1 MEFMK
6 NDILD
11 RRSSHSF
18 FVFLKSFG
26 LSKWCPA
33 HSLVCKLLM
42 VLLFECE
49 LSGIAIAAGS
59 NALDRIDFGNAGSEQ
74 AHAFDSGS
82 SSLPY
87 AGIGALGQSFRQP
100 LSNGVPGVASNGIL
114 SFTMTVDPVKQNY
127 LTVRLWG
134 SDNNGASI
142 TLQQAVY
149 NLAPLDMG
157 AVPPPFPNRFYY
169 GTTPIAL
176 SYTQGKTSIQLV
188 LYETQ
193 LSGTNGRPIYS
204 AYTHSDPHFTPDGSD
219 PTGSQLTLAGQLST
233 TSALTLSQVV
243 SILQANRQTIY
254 GSGGYYNSILAR
266 QVQPGTSGAPPEV
279 IGLDMYN
286 PVANFTGTT
295 PDQWRDACGTH
306 GHGPGYSS
314 LPDEML
320 SVLTATYLLA
330 PFTDANG
337 NVVTGLDHY
346 HDSTIIQRIVE
357 CLDGSSYLE
366 SSDGHCDGPG
376 YDWNGLCSTPRGAGE
391 DYAGLTTRG
400 PGWSISLEGADT
412 DCLGRTI
419 LALLNDATAAP
430 IFKSYLSQS
439 YDADLNGGSMLR
451 ANAYERMLN
460 NQVGYTNSVF
470 SVGTVSQGLF
480 DVNATYINAVALAK
494 LQALYPY
501 NVTNTNFPAGTFY
514 PGTTYTFP
522 YPYVSSTLA
531 INLLEQMTGA
541 AASTPIMNN
550 LYTTAGTNYAIS
562 AGGFGEAHGSLSGGY
577 DGRYGTILP
586 WITNNLAT
594 FAGYDPNASGTPLS
608 LVKTQALRAVN
619 GYLHFIS
626 PEENYNGLTDNFT
639 LAQEDYITYRDPYG
653 PNADCGTFNVGSGY
667 PAADPSLGINSALEL
682 RGAYLEAVY
691 GYTPPTGKGGG
702 NCLLYLQALASYESV
717 LRSLVNVNPATLTK
731 LPGEPG
737 AGNSAFIDPQTGAT
751 AIYYNG
757 ERLYMANDWRNNEF
771 DNGVYGVASNVCI
784 IHDTTST
791 VDQDA
796 EVFMPHDSTTV
807 QSDGNLSGGVAQPW
821 VMRYGNWLI
830 AGNPTSSSST
840 VTLPSGSGEAFDLVS
855 SNRYGMGS
863 TVTVP
868 AGGSVALNMPVTSPT
883 QAVANGTY
891 ALTNVSSRLLLD
903 CPGGAPTNGLQ
914 IDQASPPSG
923 VNSQW
928 IFTYTGS
935 GYYTVKN
942 VASGLYLTSS
952 TTQGA
957 GSALVQEPA
966 DSWTD
971 QSWQLIPSGDSY
983 VLVNQASGLAVNDPG
998 NSNSPGTGMIVW
1010 SQDAGANSAWK
1021 FQPMAAGQVFPN
1033 GNYTLTNLS
1042 SGLLAD
1048 NIGSSQTSG
1057 QVIDQQVANGG
1068 TDQKWIF
1075 TYAGNGSYTIQNAAS
1090 GLYLTPA
1097 GVVASFYNPYLEQ
1110 QTYSAGNNWQL
1121 WQFIPS
1127 DAGYSIVNVG
1137 TGNIFNNQYS
1147 GPATTL
1153 AMNIWQSGAT
1163 YTWQIQP
1170 ATVTAP
1176 AAPTGVSVASGN
1188 GVATI
1193 TWNASTGA
1201 TAYDVLRS
1209 TTSGSGY
1216 TAIAYSVTGTSYA
1229 DTSVTDGT
1237 TYYYEVTAVNSGGQ
1251 SASSAQTAA
1260 LPIAAPTNLAAT
1272 GNTGSVA
1279 LTWTTTTGATSF
1291 DVKRAVISGGPYTTV
1306 AADVTGTSYT
1316 DNTAI
1321 NGTTYYYVV
1330 TALDGVGETSGP
1342 TLTNGGFE
1350 TPSTGTYQYSPSGAS
1365 WTFTAQSG
1373 ANGSGIS
1380 ANGSAFTS
1388 SNPGAPQGAQVAF
1401 LQGTGAISQTV
1412 SGLTPGGVYTVTFYA
1427 AQRANANNGGQTW
1440 NVTMNGATIA
1450 SYAPPQSA
1458 TNYLSYSAQFT
1469 ATASSETLAFLG
1481 TDTNGGDNTIF
1492 LDNVTVNGG
1501 NDESTV
1507 SNEATVIPGAVQS
1520 LANTGFETPSV
1531 GTYQYNP
1538 SGGSWTFTA
1547 QSGNSGSGLVANGSA
1562 FSNPNAPQG
1571 VQAAFL
1577 QSTSTISQTVSGL
1590 TTGTVYTVT
1599 FDAAQRSNGNN
1610 GGQTWN
1616 LTMNGTTIASFAPP
1630 QSATSY
1636 LPYSAQFTATASSET
1651 LAFVGTDTNG
1661 GDNTIFLDAVS
1672 INIFGTPV
1680 MTNTASTSGTV
1691 GSAVNYQLTASNLP
1705 TSYAAS
1711 GLPGGLS
1718 VNTSTGLISGTPTTA
1733 GNFNATVSATNAKGT
1748 GYAILGFTINPVIS
1762 APVITSTTSA
1772 NVSVGSAFSYQIAAS
1787 NGPASYF
1794 ATGLY
1799 SAGLTVN
1806 PTTGLISGTP
1816 NTAGTFT
1823 STISATNSAGTGSAT
1838 LTLTINPPVPAITS
1852 KTTASGTQGSAFTYQ
1867 ITASNSP
1874 TSYAASGLPSG
1885 VSVNT
1890 STGYISGTPTVSGN
1904 FNATI
1909 SATNAGGT
1917 GSAPCAITITTAAPV
1932 ITSSSSAG
1940 CSLGGSL
1947 GYQIT
1952 ASNSPTSY
1960 AASGLPSGVSVNT
1973 STGYISGTPTATGTY
1988 SASISA
1994 TNSGGTGSATLTINV
2009 TAVVTVPNFGF
2020 ETPSISTYQYNPSGA
2035 SWTFAALSGSNGS
2048 GITANGSG
2056 FTSSNGNA
2064 PQGVQAA
2071 FLQGTASISQSI
2083 SGLVTGTVYTV
2094 TFSAAQRVTSNNGG
2108 QTWKVTM
2115 NGTTLASYAPGESA
2129 SAYATYAAQ
2138 FTATA
2143 ASETLAF
2150 VGTNTNGGDNT
2161 IFLDNVSIGQAPPP
2175 PTPLAATSGNA
2186 QTVVSWPAVTGAA
2199 SYNVYRSTTSGSG
2212 YARVGTVTATTYTD
2226 TGLTN
2231 GTVYYYVATAVVASG
2246 AESIYSNQVTV
2257 LPGTL
2262 PSPWLTQSIAVTGG
2276 GGNYTSSGSSYSIE
2290 GTGTDVAGTSDQF
2303 QYIYQTGGTGCSIV
2317 AKVTAVQNTNAAA
2330 KVGVMIRETL
2340 NANATHASAILFPAS
2355 GGGALLY
2362 RTTTGG
2368 TGGSTTVSGIAAPYW
2383 LKVTRSNSTFTAY
2396 RSPDGTTWT
2405 QIGAAQTITMAS
2417 SVYIGIIDCSH
2428 SAGVWSSGTITN
2440 VTATP

>member
-1 MEFMK
+1 VVVLEC
-6 NDILD
+6 
-11 RRSSHSF
+11 
-18 FVFLKSFG
+18 G
-26 LSKWCPA
+26 LSG
-33 HSLVCKLLM
+33 L
-42 VLLFECE
+42 
-49 LSGIAIAAGS
+49 AIAAGS
-59 NALDRIDFGNAGSEQ
+59 NALDRIDFGNATSEQ
-74 AHAFDSGS
+74 AHSFDVGI
-82 SSLPY
+82 SSLPA
-87 AGIGALGQSFRQP
+87 AGTGALGQTFRQP
-100 LSNGVPGVASNGIL
+100 LSNAVPGVASNGEL
-114 SFTMTVDPVKQNY
+114 VFTMTVDPVKQNY

-193 LSGTNGRPIYS
+193 ISGTNGRPIYS
-204 AYTHSDPHFTPDGSD
+204 AYTHIDPQFTPDGSD
-219 PTGSQLTLAGQLST
+219 PTGSQLTLTGQLPT
-233 TSALTLSQVV
+233 TSALTLSNVV
-243 SILQANRQTIY
+243 SILQANRQAIY

-279 IGLDMYN
+279 IGLDMYS

-346 HDSTIIQRIVE
+346 HDSTIIQRLVE

-419 LALLNDATAAP
+419 LALLNDSTAAP
-430 IFKSYLSQS
+430 IFESYLSQS

-514 PGTTYTFP
+514 PGTSYTFP
-522 YPYVSSTLA
+522 YPYVSSSLA

-562 AGGFGEAHGSLSGGY
+562 KGGFGEAHGSLSGGY

-717 LRSLVNVNPATLTK
+717 LRSLVNVNPSTLTK

-784 IHDTTST
+784 VHDTTST

-840 VTLPSGSGEAFDLVS
+840 VTLPAGSGEALDLVS

-868 AGGSVALNMPVTSPT
+868 AGGSVALNMPVTT
-883 QAVANGTY
+883 TAQLIANGTY
-891 ALTNVSSRLLLD
+891 ALTNVSSQLLLD

-914 IDQASPPSG
+914 IDQASSPSG

-928 IFTYTGS
+928 IFTYTGN

-966 DSWTD
+966 DRWTD

-983 VLVNQASGLAVNDPG
+983 VLVNQASGLAINDPG

-1021 FQPMAAGQVFPN
+1021 FQPMAAGQIFPN

-1075 TYAGNGSYTIQNAAS
+1075 TYAGNGSYAIQNGAS

-1097 GVVASFYNPYLEQ
+1097 GVVGSFYNPYLEQ
-1110 QTYSAGNNWQL
+1110 QTYSAGNTWQL

-1153 AMNIWQSGAT
+1153 AMNTWQAGAT

-1176 AAPTGVSVASGN
+1176 ATPTGVSVAGGN
-1188 GVATI
+1188 GTATI
-1193 TWNASTGA
+1193 TWNASAGA
-1201 TAYDVLRS
+1201 TGYDVLRS

-1216 TAIAYSVTGTSYA
+1216 TAVAYGVTGTSFT

-1237 TYYYEVTAVNSGGQ
+1237 TYYYEVTSVNSGGQ
-1251 SASSAQTAA
+1251 SASSPQSAA

-1272 GNTGSVA
+1272 GNNASVA
-1279 LTWTTTTGATSF
+1279 LTWTNTTGATSF
-1291 DVKRAVISGGPYTTV
+1291 NIKRAVTSGGPYTTV
-1306 AADVTGTSYT
+1306 ASDVTGTSYT
-1316 DNTAI
+1316 DTTAI

-1330 TALDGVGETSGP
+1330 SGVDGVGETAGP
-1342 TLTNGGFE
+1342 TLANGGFE
-1350 TPSTGTYQYSPSGAS
+1350 TPSVGTYQYNPSGAS
-1365 WTFTAQSG
+1365 WTFTALSG
-1373 ANGSGIS
+1373 SSGSGIS
-1380 ANGSAFTS
+1380 ANGSGFTNA
-1388 SNPGAPQGAQVAF
+1388 NPNAPQGAQVAF
-1401 LQGTGAISQTV
+1401 LQGNSTISQTV

-1427 AQRANANNGGQTW
+1427 AQRPYGGNGGQTW
-1440 NVTMNGATIA
+1440 NVTMNGTTIA

-1469 ATASSETLAFLG
+1469 ATASSETLAFVG

-1492 LDNVTVNGG
+1492 LDGVTVNGG
-1501 NDESTV
+1501 TEESV
-1507 SNEATVIPGAVQS
+1507 ASNEVPVIPGAVQS
-1520 LANTGFETPSV
+1520 LANNGFEVPSV
-1531 GTYQYNP
+1531 GGYQYNP

-1547 QSGNSGSGLVANGSA
+1547 LSGSNGSGIVANGSG

-1577 QSTSTISQTVSGL
+1577 QGTGTVSQTVSGL
-1590 TTGTVYTVT
+1590 ITGTVYTVT
-1599 FDAAQRSNGNN
+1599 LDAAQRTGGNN
-1610 GGQTWN
+1610 SAQTWN
-1616 LTMNGTTIASFAPP
+1616 LTMNGTTVASYAPLG
-1630 QSATSY
+1630 SASNY

-1651 LAFVGTDTNG
+1651 LAFVGTNTNG
-1661 GDNTIFLDAVS
+1661 GDNTIFLDSVS
-1672 INIFGTPV
+1672 VNILGAPV
-1680 MTNTASTSGTV
+1680 ITSTASTSGTI
-1691 GSAVNYQLTASNLP
+1691 GSAVNLQLTASNLP
-1705 TSYAAS
+1705 TSYAAI
-1711 GLPGGLS
+1711 GLPGGLSINTSTGVISGPPNAAGNFNATVSVTNAKGTGYAVLAFTINPVVSAPVITSTTSANGSVGSAFNYQIAASNGPASYAATGLYQAGLTVNTTTGVISGTPNTAGTFTCTLSASNTAGTGNATLTLTINPPVPVITSSITVSGAQNSAFSYQITASNSPNSYAASGLPAGVS
-1718 VNTSTGLISGTPTTA
+1718 VNTSTGLISGTPTVS
-1733 GNFNATVSATNAKGT
+1733 GNFNV
-1748 GYAILGFTINPVIS
+1748 
-1762 APVITSTTSA
+1762 
-1772 NVSVGSAFSYQIAAS
+1772 
-1787 NGPASYF
+1787 
-1794 ATGLY
+1794 
-1799 SAGLTVN
+1799 
-1806 PTTGLISGTP
+1806 
-1816 NTAGTFT
+1816 
-1823 STISATNSAGTGSAT
+1823 TISATNAGGTGSAT
-1838 LTLTINPPVPAITS
+1838 CAITLTAAPPVITGGLS
-1852 KTTASGTQGSAFTYQ
+1852 VGCSLGGSISYQ
-1867 ITASNSP
+1867 ITASGSP
-1874 TSYAASGLPSG
+1874 TSYGASGLPAG
-1885 VSVNT
+1885 VIVNT
-1890 STGYISGTPTVSGN
+1890 STGYISGTPTGTGT
-1904 FNATI
+1904 FNAT
-1909 SATNAGGT
+1909 
-1917 GSAPCAITITTAAPV
+1917 
-1932 ITSSSSAG
+1932 
-1940 CSLGGSL
+1940 
-1947 GYQIT
+1947 
-1952 ASNSPTSY
+1952 
-1960 AASGLPSGVSVNT
+1960 
-1973 STGYISGTPTATGTY
+1973 
-1988 SASISA
+1988 ISA
-1994 TNSGGTGSATLTINV
+1994 TNSGGTGSATLAISV
-2009 TAVVTVPNFGF
+2009 TPVVTTPNFGF
-2020 ETPSISTYQYNPSGA
+2020 ETPSISTYQYNPSGV
-2035 SWTFAALSGSNGS
+2035 SWTFTAQSGSNGS

-2056 FTSSNGNA
+2056 FTSSNSNA
-2064 PQGVQAA
+2064 PQGLQVA
-2071 FLQGTASISQSI
+2071 FLQGTSTISQAI
-2083 SGLVTGTVYTV
+2083 AGLTPGSTYTV
-2094 TFSAAQRVTSNNGG
+2094 TFSAAQRVSSNNAG
-2108 QTWKVTM
+2108 QTWNVTM

-2129 SAYATYAAQ
+2129 SAYTTYAAQ

-2150 VGTNTNGGDNT
+2150 VGTDTNGGDNT
-2161 IFLDNVSIGQAPPP
+2161 IFLDNVTIGQAPLPP
-2175 PTPLAATSGNA
+2175 IPLAVTSGNA
-2186 QTVVSWPAVTGAA
+2186 QAVVTWPAVTGAV
-2199 SYNVYRSTTSGSG
+2199 SYNVYRSTTTGSG
-2212 YARVGTVTATTYTD
+2212 YTRVGNVSGTTYTD
-2226 TGLTN
+2226 TGLNN
-2231 GTVYYYVATAVVASG
+2231 GTVYYYVATSVAAAG
-2246 AESIYSNQVTV
+2246 AESIYSNQVAV

-2262 PSPWLTQSIAVTGG
+2262 PSPWMTQSIAVTGG
-2276 GGNYTSSGSSYSIE
+2276 GGNYTSSGGTYSIE

-2303 QYIYQTGGTGCSIV
+2303 QYIYQTGGTSCSIV
-2317 AKVTAVQNTNAAA
+2317 AEVTALQNTNAAA

-2340 NANATHASAILFPAS
+2340 NANSTHASAILFPAS
-2355 GGGALLY
+2355 GGGALLW

-2368 TGGSTTVSGIAAPYW
+2368 TASSTTVSGIAAPYW
-2383 LKVTRSNSTFTAY
+2383 LKVTRSGSTFKAY
-2396 RSPDGTTWT
+2396 CSSNGTTWT
-2405 QIGAAQTITMAS
+2405 QMGATQTITMAS
-2417 SVYIGIIDCSH
+2417 SVYIGLIDCSH

-2440 VTATP
+2440 VTASP

>member
-1 MEFMK
+1 LVLEWGF
-6 NDILD
+6 
-11 RRSSHSF
+11 S
-18 FVFLKSFG
+18 G
-26 LSKWCPA
+26 L
-33 HSLVCKLLM
+33 
-42 VLLFECE
+42 
-49 LSGIAIAAGS
+49 AIAAGS
-59 NALDRIDFGNAGSEQ
+59 NALDRIDFGNAASEQ
-74 AHAFDSGS
+74 AHAFDAGF

-87 AGIGALGQSFRQP
+87 AGTGALGQTFRQP
-100 LSNGVPGVASNGIL
+100 LSNGVPGVAGNGEL
-114 SFTMTVDPVKQNY
+114 VFTMTVDPAKQNY
-127 LTVRLWG
+127 LTVRMWG
-134 SDNNGASI
+134 SDNNGASVN
-142 TLQQAVY
+142 LQQAVY
-149 NLAPLDMG
+149 NLAALDMG

-169 GTTPIAL
+169 STTPISLAF
-176 SYTQGKTSIQLV
+176 TQGKTSIQLV
-188 LYETQ
+188 LYEPQ
-193 LSGTNGRPIYS
+193 ISGTSGRPIYS
-204 AYTHSDPHFTPDGSD
+204 AYTHIDPHFTPDGSD

-243 SILQANRQTIY
+243 SILQANRQAIY

-266 QVQPGTSGAPPEV
+266 QVAPGTSGAPPEV

-295 PDQWRDACGTH
+295 NDQWRDACGNG
-306 GHGPGYSS
+306 GHGPGYSTI
-314 LPDEML
+314 PDEML

-357 CLDGSSYLE
+357 CLDGTSYLQ
-366 SSDGHCDGPG
+366 SSDGHYQAQPSSS
-376 YDWNGLCSTPRGAGE
+376 WNGLTSTPRAAGH

-419 LALLNDATAAP
+419 LALLTDSTAAP
-430 IFKSYLSQS
+430 IFESYLSQS

-460 NQVGYTNSVF
+460 NQIGFTNSTF

-480 DVNATYINAVALAK
+480 NVNATYVNSVALAK

-514 PGTTYTFP
+514 AGTTYTFP
-522 YPYVSSTLA
+522 YPYVSSSLA

-541 AASTPIMNN
+541 VASTPIMNN

-586 WITNNLAT
+586 WMTNNLAT

-691 GYTPPTGKGGG
+691 GHTPPLGKGGG
-702 NCLLYLQALASYESV
+702 NCLLYLQTLASYESV
-717 LRSLVNVNPATLTK
+717 LRSLVNVNPSTLTK
-731 LPGEPG
+731 LPGEIG

-757 ERLYMANDWRNNEF
+757 ERLYMANDWRNVDF
-771 DNGVYGVASNVCI
+771 DNGVYGVASNVCLV
-784 IHDTTST
+784 HDTTST

-796 EVFMPHDSTTV
+796 ELFMPHDSTTV
-807 QSDGNLSGGVAQPW
+807 QSDGNLSGGVSQPW
-821 VMRYGNWLI
+821 VMRYGNWLV

-840 VTLPSGSGEAFDLVS
+840 VTLPSGSGQALDLVS
-855 SNRYGMGS
+855 NNRYGMGS

-868 AGGSVALNMPVTSPT
+868 AGGSVALNMPVTT
-883 QAVANGTY
+883 TAQLIANGTY
-891 ALTNVSSRLLLD
+891 ALTNVASQLLLD

-957 GSALVQEPA
+957 GSALVQQPA
-966 DSWTD
+966 DSWED
-971 QSWQLIPSGDSY
+971 QSWRLVQSGDSY

-998 NSNSPGTGMIVW
+998 NSTSPGTGMIVW
-1010 SQDAGANSAWK
+1010 SQDAGTNSAWK
-1021 FQPMAAGQVFPN
+1021 FQPVAVAQTFAN
-1033 GNYTLTNLS
+1033 GNYTMTSLS
-1042 SGLLAD
+1042 SGLLVD

-1057 QVIDQQVANGG
+1057 QVMDQQVANGG
-1068 TDQKWIF
+1068 TDQQWTF
-1075 TYAGNGSYTIQNAAS
+1075 TYAGNGSYTIQNVAS

-1097 GVVASFYNPYLEQ
+1097 GVVGSFYNPYLLQ
-1110 QTYSAGNNWQL
+1110 QTYSAGNTWQL

-1137 TGNIFNNQYS
+1137 TGNVFNNQYS

-1153 AMNIWQSGAT
+1153 AMNTWQAGAT

-1170 ATVTAP
+1170 ATITAP
-1176 AAPTGVSVASGN
+1176 ATPTGVSVAGGN

-1193 TWNASTGA
+1193 TWNASAGA
-1201 TAYDVLRS
+1201 TGYDVLRS

-1216 TAIAYSVTGTSYA
+1216 TAVAYGVTGTSFA

-1251 SASSAQTAA
+1251 SASSTQTAA

-1272 GNTGSVA
+1272 GNNASVA

-1291 DVKRAVISGGPYTTV
+1291 NVKRAVISGGPYTTV
-1306 AADVTGTSYT
+1306 ATGVTGTSYT
-1316 DNTAI
+1316 DSTAI
-1321 NGTTYYYVV
+1321 NGATYYYVV
-1330 TALDGVGETSGP
+1330 TAVDGVGETPGP
-1342 TLTNGGFE
+1342 TLANGGFE
-1350 TPSTGTYQYSPSGAS
+1350 TPSIGSYQYNPSGAS

-1373 ANGSGIS
+1373 SNGSGIS

-1388 SNPGAPQGAQVAF
+1388 SNPSAAQGAQVAF
-1401 LQGTGAISQTV
+1401 LQGAGTISQTV

-1427 AQRANANNGGQTW
+1427 AQRANSNNGGQTW
-1440 NVTMNGATIA
+1440 KVTMNGATIA
-1450 SYAPPQSA
+1450 CYAPPQSA

-1469 ATASSETLAFLG
+1469 ATASSETLAFVG
-1481 TDTNGGDNTIF
+1481 TDTNAGDNTIF

-1547 QSGNSGSGLVANGSA
+1547 QSGNSGSGLAANGSA

-1571 VQAAFL
+1571 VQVAFL
-1577 QSTSTISQTVSGL
+1577 QGTATISQAISGL

-1599 FDAAQRSNGNN
+1599 FDAAQRTGNN

-1616 LTMNGTTIASFAPP
+1616 LTMNGTTIASYAPA

-1636 LPYSAQFTATASSET
+1636 VPYSVQFTATASSET

-1661 GDNTIFLDAVS
+1661 GDNTIFLDTVS
-1672 INIFGTPV
+1672 INILGAPV
-1680 MTNTASTSGTV
+1680 ITSRASTNATI
-1691 GSAVNYQLTASNLP
+1691 GSAVNYQLTAGNLP

-1718 VNTSTGLISGTPTTA
+1718 VNTSTGLISGTPNVA
-1733 GNFNATVSATNAKGT
+1733 GSFNATVSATNAKGT
-1748 GYAILGFTINPVIS
+1748 GYAILAFTINPVIS
-1762 APVITSTTSA
+1762 APVITSSTSA
-1772 NVSVGSAFSYQIAAS
+1772 NGSVGSAFSYQITAS
-1787 NGPASYF
+1787 NGPASYA

-1799 SAGLTVN
+1799 QAGLTIN
-1806 PTTGLISGTP
+1806 STTGLISGTP
-1816 NTAGTFT
+1816 NTAGTIT
-1823 STISATNSAGTGSAT
+1823 STISASNTAGTGSAT
-1838 LTLTINPPVPAITS
+1838 LTLTINPPAPAITS
-1852 KTTASGTQGSAFTYQ
+1852 ASTASGAQNSAFSYQ
-1867 ITASNSP
+1867 IKASNSP
-1874 TSYAASGLPSG
+1874 TSYAASGLPAG
-1885 VSVNT
+1885 LSVNT
-1890 STGYISGTPTVSGN
+1890 ITGLISGTPTVSGN

-1909 SATNAGGT
+1909 SATNVGGT
-1917 GSAPCAITITTAAPV
+1917 GSATCAITLAPPPPV
-1932 ITSSSSAG
+1932 ITSSASAG

-1947 GYQIT
+1947 SYQTT

-1960 AASGLPSGVSVNT
+1960 GASGLPSGLSVNT
-1973 STGYISGTPTATGTY
+1973 STGSISGTPTASGTY
-1988 SASISA
+1988 NATISA
-1994 TNSGGTGSATLTINV
+1994 TNSGGTGSATLAINV
-2009 TAVVTVPNFGF
+2009 TPVVSTPNFGF
-2020 ETPSISTYQYNPSGA
+2020 ETPNISTYQYNPSGG
-2035 SWTFAALSGSNGS
+2035 SWTFTARSGSTGS

-2071 FLQGTASISQSI
+2071 FLQGTSTISQAI
-2083 SGLVTGTVYTV
+2083 SGLTPGSTYIV
-2094 TFSAAQRVTSNNGG
+2094 TFSAAQRVTYNNGG
-2108 QTWKVTM
+2108 QTWNVTM

-2129 SAYATYAAQ
+2129 SAYTMYAAQ

-2143 ASETLAF
+2143 ATETLAF

-2161 IFLDNVSIGQAPPP
+2161 IFLDNVTIGQAPLP
-2175 PTPLAATSGNA
+2175 PTPLAVTSGNA
-2186 QTVVSWPAVTGAA
+2186 QAVVNWSAITGAA
-2199 SYNVYRSTTSGSG
+2199 TYNVYRSTTSGSG
-2212 YARVGTVTATTYTD
+2212 YVKVGSATGTTYTD

-2231 GTVYYYVATAVVASG
+2231 GTVYYYVATSVAAAG

-2262 PSPWLTQSIAVTGG
+2262 PSPWQTQSIAVTGG
-2276 GGNYTSSGSSYSIE
+2276 GGNYSGTTYSIE

-2317 AKVTAVQNTNAAA
+2317 AKVTALQNTNAAA

-2340 NANATHASAILFPAS
+2340 NANSTHASAILFPAS
-2355 GGGALLY
+2355 GGGALLW

-2368 TGGSTTVSGIAAPYW
+2368 TASSTTVSGIAAPYW
-2383 LKVTRSNSTFTAY
+2383 LKVTRSGSTFTAY
-2396 RSPDGTTWT
+2396 SSSNGTTWT
-2405 QIGAAQTITMAS
+2405 QMGAAQTITMAS
-2417 SVYIGIIDCSH
+2417 SVYIGLIDCSH
-2428 SAGVWSSGTITN
+2428 TSGVWSSGTITN
-2440 VTATP
+2440 VTASP